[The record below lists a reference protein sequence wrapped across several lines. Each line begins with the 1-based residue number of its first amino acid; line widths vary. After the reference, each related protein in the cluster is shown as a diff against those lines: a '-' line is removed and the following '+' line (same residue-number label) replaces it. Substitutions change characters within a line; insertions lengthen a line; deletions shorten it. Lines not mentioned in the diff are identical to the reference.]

1 MAPKIIKVKR
11 GDVENLDNHL
21 LADGEPAFSR
31 NRTMSSG
38 PQRGETIPDNYFR
51 VGDGTNLGGIVP
63 GASTIGVGLQY
74 SIATAAAAMTKIEEL
89 VGSLWTPWVT
99 KTFNAP
105 YNPFRPTPINR
116 DCLTPDTVGN
126 IPNVHLGNGF
136 LMFDGT
142 GFEMKI
148 TNNPFRAECDYTS
161 STDVENV
168 YGSTLFGLFDAQTG
182 YTRDLKNFNWLT
194 AWAVLDRTA
203 LESEVELF
211 CFKGGVGNFADT
223 TAGLNSATCFA
234 AMAENA
240 AFPGVDPPIYNRRI
254 NNWYGFKALTLE
266 NDKNESPGSAYVGNY
281 FGFYI
286 EDQTADAFDGNVYG
300 AHIYGLDSGTGDG
313 TSSGVSRGYN
323 IYRIGQTA
331 TIAHAFSG
339 RLIGTDAETGT
350 TGAVTARGIWF
361 STIGA
366 TIATTQAYGSDI
378 NNINSSD
385 IAVGHLVRT
394 ILLEGNDSSS
404 YAAGF
409 EVQDLAC
416 DTGSLTP
423 LYGFLHNSSENNADL
438 IYSFASL
445 NMTASDATSQVYGVY
460 LNTLGATNPQKVYG
474 FYATDLGNTANA
486 DWVTG
491 VEIRNLS
498 ASSGKTRGVQIQGI
512 SNSGTNANDNATAFI
527 GWDITGANNVYGVSV
542 GSIRSGGVVTGF
554 NCDDVYTSDVDS
566 TDWVYGFRKDD
577 QTDQA
582 LKRFVGFSCGVID
595 CLTGNDASLYGIKI
609 DTIGATYAEESYG
622 MYMTSIGNISG
633 SNSKGI
639 YIYSVTGGTRSY
651 GLDIQSVDTTSGAA
665 YGVLVTSVSNDN
677 ASYSPA
683 AFRCSDV
690 SNGGR
695 DQWTYGYFQQPSGT
709 LNTIKH
715 ACFASYQADSSG
727 EIQGVRVSS
736 LGLADATAAMG
747 MHCLGVGN
755 TTTTEWAAGYSV
767 YNIASNNAA
776 YGLYVNGI
784 QGVTPCGVAVENIN
798 GASGLTTAF
807 YCDDITSSASQAVG
821 FYCGDVF
828 RSNSANEEWLYGFYK
843 KGQTTKS
850 IRKFAAFAS
859 GDISCLGGDSTSS
872 LNGVMIG
879 RIGLS
884 GGEFCKGIFL
894 DSIYSTVYSAAFYA
908 NNVNSTVTATG
919 IQLGN
924 IQTDSTS
931 TGTATGLVIG
941 SVTSEGGTSYGI
953 NVGDVTANGNQNAY
967 GIKVGTPYALGT
979 GDAYALY
986 LTSGLVHL
994 PATLPSDS
1002 TGLSAGDLYQEAG
1015 VVKIVTA

>member
-266 NDKNESPGSAYVGNY
+266 NDKNESPGSAYIGNY

-313 TSSGVSRGYN
+313 TTSGVTRGYN

-331 TIAHAFSG
+331 TRVHAFG
-339 RLIGTDAETGT
+339 ARLIGTDAVVGT
-350 TGAVTARGIWF
+350 VGATEARGLSIG
-361 STIGA
+361 TIGSVTD
-366 TIATTQAYGSDI
+366 TISAYGSDI
-378 NNINSSD
+378 EKITGGD
-385 IAVGHLVRT
+385 VVVGHVIRQIT
-394 ILLEGNDSSS
+394 MAGNDATS
-404 YAAGF
+404 YGAGF
-409 EVQDLAC
+409 EVKSLQSE
-416 DTGSLTP
+416 TGSLTP
-423 LYGFLHNSSENNADL
+423 LYGFVHNATDTTSDSV
-438 IYSFASL
+438 YSFAAL
-445 NMTASDATSQVYGVY
+445 NVSTSDATGRVYGVY
-460 LNTLGATNPQKVYG
+460 LDTLGSATTRNVYG
-474 FYATDLGNTANA
+474 LYATGLGNTTSTVWAA
-486 DWVTG
+486 G
-491 VEIRNLS
+491 VELRNIS
-498 ASSGKTRGVQIQGI
+498 AATGRTRGVQVSTI
-512 SNSGTNANDNATAFI
+512 SNDGTGATDNATAFA
-527 GWDITGANNVYGVSV
+527 GWDITGSNDVYGVSIGFV
-542 GSIRSGGVVTGF
+542 RSGGTVIGF
-554 NCDDVYTSDVDS
+554 NCDDVYTSNVDS
-566 TDWVYGFRKDD
+566 TDWVYGFRKED
-577 QTDQA
+577 QTDQT
-582 LKRFVGFSCGVID
+582 LKRFAAFSCGDVD
-595 CLTGNDASLYGIKI
+595 CLAGNNGNIYGIKI
-609 DTIGATYAEESYG
+609 GTLGATYASAVYG
-622 MYMTSIGNISG
+622 LSALSLGNSSSTI
-633 SNSKGI
+633 SKGI
-639 YIYSVTGGTRSY
+639 SITSIVSLSQSVGVDISSVTSSDVAIGVNVGT
-651 GLDIQSVDTTSGAA
+651 
-665 YGVLVTSVSNDN
+665 VTIDN
-677 ASYSPA
+677 ASYNA
-683 AFRCSDV
+683 IAYKCANL
-690 SNGGR
+690 SNGDR
-695 DQWTYGYFQQPSGT
+695 DQWTYGFAQHALVTQ
-709 LNTIKH
+709 NTFKH
-715 ACFASYQADSSG
+715 ATFNSYLIDSSG
-727 EIQGVRVSS
+727 EVQGVRIES
-736 LGLADATAAMG
+736 LGTNDATAVMG

-755 TTTTEWAAGYSV
+755 TTTTEWSVGYSV
-767 YNIASNNAA
+767 YNVRSSGSG

-784 QGVTPCGVAVENIN
+784 QGTTISGVAVENIN

-828 RSNSANEEWLYGFYK
+828 RSNPANEEWLYGFYK

-872 LNGVMIG
+872 LNGIMIG
-879 RIGLS
+879 KIGLA
-884 GGEFCKGIFL
+884 GGEICKGIFL
-894 DSIYSTVYSAAFYA
+894 DSIYSTVSSTAFYA

-924 IQTDSTS
+924 IRTDSTS

-953 NVGDVTANGNQNAY
+953 RVGNVSSNGNQNAY
-967 GIKVGTPYALGT
+967 GIKVDTPYALGT

-994 PATLPSDS
+994 PATLPTDS
-1002 TGLSAGDLYQEAG
+1002 TGLSAGDLWNDG
-1015 VVKIVTA
+1015 GTLKIVTA